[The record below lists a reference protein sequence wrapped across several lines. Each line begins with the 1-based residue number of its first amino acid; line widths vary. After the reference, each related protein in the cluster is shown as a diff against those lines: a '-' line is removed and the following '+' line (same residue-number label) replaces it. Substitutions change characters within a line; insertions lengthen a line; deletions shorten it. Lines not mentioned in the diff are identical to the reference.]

1 MKAPPSWV
9 LDTNVL
15 ISGLLNAHG
24 FPGRLVDAILSGTL
38 RMTYDDRIEREYRE
52 VLARPKF
59 RFPARLR
66 GAFLLELRNQDAV
79 AAAIWPGHGKL
90 PDPADL
96 PFLEVARYAT
106 DRILVTGNTRHYP
119 AASRGDVLIV
129 SPAQAWERLAAI

>member
-24 FPGRLVDAILSGTL
+24 FPGRLVDAVLSGTL
-38 RMTYDDRIEREYRE
+38 RMTYDDRIEREYWE
-52 VLARPKF
+52 VLARPRF

-79 AAAIWPGHGKL
+79 AAAICRDMENFPIRPTCL
-90 PDPADL
+90 
-96 PFLEVARYAT
+96 
-106 DRILVTGNTRHYP
+106 
-119 AASRGDVLIV
+119 S
-129 SPAQAWERLAAI
+129 